1 MKASRLSRTM
11 KCFQCRTWRDL
22 AYALLNCSEP
32 VIVDAVFY
40 GERGLTEIDIIDGM
54 DFEPF
59 DLHMIKIKCGNCG
72 ESFSAKRIEVV
83 KGVETCPKCHQRLFV
98 RTKVEEEM

>member
-1 MKASRLSRTM
+1 MKASKLSRTV
-11 KCFQCRTWRDL
+11 KYFQCRTWRDL

-40 GERGLTEIDIIDGM
+40 GERGLAEIDIIDGV

-59 DLHMIKIKCGNCG
+59 DLRMMKVTCVNCG
-72 ESFSAKRIEVV
+72 KSFSAKKVEIVD
-83 KGVETCPKCHQRLFV
+83 GVETCPKCHKRLFV
-98 RTKVEEEM
+98 RTKIEEEE